1 MKTFNYVISCKQNI
15 KTSSGKV
22 LSGWAYLRK
31 ENGPFGADWF
41 FSAIG
46 GTPYRFS
53 TVREAQKIFKNIKE
67 NLLRQ
72 YNLSDFDFSTL
83 SIRKICY
90 KDMAKLE
97 LIIPE
102 KPDTEI
108 RVGDYCV
115 SRNDSWDIEG
125 IVTQINDDGTCDLEF
140 STRSGGGSIC
150 VNIEDLIPRR
160 AINYNN

>member
-1 MKTFNYVISCKQNI
+1 MKTFNYLISCKQNI
-15 KTSSGKV
+15 TTSSGKV
-22 LSGWAYLRK
+22 ASEWAYLCK
-31 ENGPFGADWF
+31 ENGPFGDDWF

-46 GTPYRFS
+46 GTPYRFP
-53 TVREAQKIFKNIKE
+53 TVRKAQKTFKSITE

-108 RVGDYCV
+108 HVGDYCV
-115 SRNDSWDIEG
+115 SRDDLWDVEG
-125 IVTQINDDGTCDLEF
+125 VVTQIYDNGMCTLEF
-140 STRSGGGSIC
+140 AIGFGACGGGSIC
-150 VNIEDLIPRR
+150 VRLEDLIPRR
-160 AINYNN
+160 AVK